1 MADAGRT
8 RTPPAS
14 ASVRTCRHVAR
25 SELPHARHAKAD
37 HLHALTPL
45 LHIRFA
51 GLQKVLV
58 ISKLRM

>member
-1 MADAGRT
+1 
-8 RTPPAS
+8 
-14 ASVRTCRHVAR
+14 VRTCRHVLR
-25 SELPHARHAKAD
+25 SESPCACRAKAD
-37 HLHALTPL
+37 YLHALTPL

>member
-1 MADAGRT
+1 MRAAH
-8 RTPPAS
+8 PARFRIS
-14 ASVRTCRHVAR
+14 ANLQHVLR
-25 SELPHARHAKAD
+25 SESPCACRAKAD
-37 HLHALTPL
+37 YLHALTPL